1 MSSVYGGE
9 EAEDDLLSSE
19 YIKYLNIAG
28 GQDSF
33 NMHSAL
39 KEVKLKKLIFHSY
52 LHRIR
57 KFL

>member
-19 YIKYLNIAG
+19 YIKHLNIAG

-39 KEVKLKKLIFHSY
+39 KEAAEADIPFIFA
-52 LHRIR
+52 
-57 KFL
+57 

>member
-1 MSSVYGGE
+1 MSSIYGGE
-9 EAEDDLLSSE
+9 EVEDDLLSSQ
-19 YIKYLNIAG
+19 YIKHLSIAG